1 MNNNE
6 LQNMVESISNRYFN
20 EPFRHNALFNNK
32 LRTTGGRYMLDSH
45 NIEINPKQY
54 QYYGKNALIDII
66 KHELC
71 HYHPHLGGKGY
82 KHKDSEFKIL
92 SKQVGAPRFCAPI
105 QSYEARAN
113 YLYKCQSC
121 GYKYLRIRKVDV
133 RKMRC
138 GICNGKLSLIEH
150 LT

>member
-20 EPFRHNALFNNK
+20 ESFRHNALFNNK
-32 LRTTGGRYMLDSH
+32 LRTTGGRYILDSH

-71 HYHPHLGGKGY
+71 HYHLHLGGKGY
-82 KHKDSEFKIL
+82 KHKDPDFKML
-92 SKQVGAPRFCAPI
+92 SKQVGAPRFCKPI

-121 GYKYLRIRKVDV
+121 GCIYLRIRKVDV

>member
-1 MNNNE
+1 MNFKIWLKAFQIDILMN
-6 LQNMVESISNRYFN
+6 LFVIMLCLIISYI
-20 EPFRHNALFNNK
+20 
-32 LRTTGGRYMLDSH
+32 TTGGRYMLDSH

-71 HYHPHLGGKGY
+71 HYHLHLGGKGY

-121 GYKYLRIRKVDV
+121 SYKYLRIRKVDV

-150 LT
+150 LTATK